1 LDGSEGRCEVIGI
14 AVIIGEYKAYSQ
26 TIGVYSALVMSERQ
40 PGVHVYVNVEARD
53 FGSDE
58 WRPLREMIHNRAAL
72 EIMEPIGVVR
82 QRDQDQSARLGPIV
96 VARNAARYWA
106 LRSDMSS
113 LLFIDSD
120 VEPEPDGLE
129 RLLAHNKPLVGGL
142 VPGRGAH
149 AMHRYVFG
157 KQTQEGNLV
166 ACDYGTCGYM
176 LVRRD
181 LLEKV
186 EFRWGPSRRRPDVM
200 LSEDPAFAEDAL
212 MAGFGRFYVDL
223 NATSRHHDNPGRP
236 LFLGGVAQF

>member
-1 LDGSEGRCEVIGI
+1 MIGI

-40 PGVHVYVNVEARD
+40 PGVHVYVNVEGD
-53 FGSDE
+53 FGSDI
-58 WRPLREMIHNRAAL
+58 WRPLREMIRNRTAL
-72 EIMEPIGVVR
+72 EVMDPPATAR

-96 VARNAARYWA
+96 AARNAARNWA

-129 RLLAHNKPLVGGL
+129 RLLAHNRALVGGM

-149 AMHRYVFG
+149 AAHRYVFG
-157 KQTQEGNLV
+157 PQTNVGNLI

-186 EFRWGPSRRRPDVM
+186 EFRWGPSRRQPATM

-212 MAGFGRFYVDL
+212 MAGFGRFYVDP

-236 LFLGGVAQF
+236 LHIGGVAQF